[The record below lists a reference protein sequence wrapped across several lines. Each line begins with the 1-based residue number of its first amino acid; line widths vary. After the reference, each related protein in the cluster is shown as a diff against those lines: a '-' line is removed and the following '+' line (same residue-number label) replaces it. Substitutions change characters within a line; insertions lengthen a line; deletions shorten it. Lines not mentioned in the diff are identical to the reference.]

1 MYGLIESNLNESSM
15 NLILVLIITS
25 VTIVVYLILSN
36 RLSEK
41 STDRQ
46 FVAKL
51 NEIEQ
56 KYLQTNQEK
65 NRLEDELND
74 KSDKYILKEQYDQIF
89 NRLLDL
95 EKENQVSK
103 NESEEITQ
111 VSLEALKK
119 ASSEIREKNCEIA
132 DLKKKIAD
140 LKNVFE
146 LKSKS
151 NDEMKVKIQKMTDN
165 VKHFEET
172 NLVLQLNLKN
182 TEQSYNNLKN
192 ETVNEIR
199 LLKNQLNSLKLSHEQ
214 LENDYQK
221 ESTELT
227 FLKKKFH
234 DENQSSVDID
244 LALNNNALEAR
255 IQVLLNQKSDL
266 SEKLSQYEVKLHN
279 DNEKLRDLTKE
290 IDALRESL
298 RTVTTDKDELTNK
311 LSVLSVYFEE
321 RKAELLKLVY
331 YKIFFSRTK
340 IYFRYPF

>member
-1 MYGLIESNLNESSM
+1 M
-15 NLILVLIITS
+15 ITS

-331 YKIFFSRTK
+331 YISGVD
-340 IYFRYPF
+340 

>member
-165 VKHFEET
+165 VKNFEET

-298 RTVTTDKDELTNK
+298 RTVTTDKEELTNK

-331 YKIFFSRTK
+331 YISGVD
-340 IYFRYPF
+340 